1 MSAVKRIVTIGS
13 GGTISAVADARRRAG
28 GGLGAADIVQA
39 AGEPLPGIELSA
51 VDVRRIPGRAM
62 APADMQ
68 AIASTIAAEVAAG
81 CDGVVVTHGTD
92 TVEETAYALALMLDV
107 PVPIVLSAAM
117 RLPGDVGHDGG
128 ANVRAALVAARDER
142 VAALGPVLAIQDELH
157 LARWVT
163 KAHTSRVAAFASPE
177 TGPVGVFA
185 EDRLQLSATHGPDDH
200 LGLPAGD
207 LGATRVELIWV
218 AAGMDGLL
226 LDAAAERADGI
237 VVAGSGGGHVPPPVA
252 EAIERAIARGVP
264 VVIAS
269 RCAAG
274 PTLERTY
281 GGPGGELHLR
291 ELGAHFAGRIPALKA
306 RLRLQVAL
314 ALGRGAQE
322 VFPA

>member
-1 MSAVKRIVTIGS
+1 MSAAKRIVTIGS

-28 GGLGAADIVQA
+28 GGLGAAEIAAA
-39 AGEPLPGIELSA
+39 AGEPLPGIELAS

-68 AIASTIAAEVAAG
+68 EIARTVAAEAARG
-81 CDGVVVTHGTD
+81 ADGVVVTHGTD
-92 TVEETAYALALMLDV
+92 TVEETAYALALMLDLPI
-107 PVPIVLSAAM
+107 PVVLTAAM

-128 ANVRAALVAARDER
+128 ANVRGALVAARDPR
-142 VAALGPVLAIQDELH
+142 VAALGPVVAIQDELH

-177 TGPVGVFA
+177 TGPVGALV
-185 EDRLQLSATHGPDDH
+185 EDRLELSAAHGPGDH
-200 LGLPAGD
+200 LGLPEGD
-207 LGATRVELIWV
+207 LGATRVELVWI

-237 VVAGSGGGHVPPPVA
+237 VLAGSGGGHVPPPVA
-252 EAIERAIARGVP
+252 DAIGRAVARGVP

-291 ELGAHFAGRIPALKA
+291 ELGAVFAGRIPALKA

-314 ALGRGAQE
+314 ALGRRAQE